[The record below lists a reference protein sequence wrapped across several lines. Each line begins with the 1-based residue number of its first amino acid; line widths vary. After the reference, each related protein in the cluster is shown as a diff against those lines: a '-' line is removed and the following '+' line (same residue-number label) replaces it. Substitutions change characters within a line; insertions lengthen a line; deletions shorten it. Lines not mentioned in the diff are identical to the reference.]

1 MASRSSGLMA
11 VADTRDLAPRLV
23 KDGLGWRFSP
33 ADAPVTIGFSR
44 IVERS
49 SELTAEIHVQTA
61 GTDAPQHVLRR
72 RVNLLGSR
80 TPSDLA
86 KDLDLATDAA
96 GWPWRKIV
104 EQAFASVV
112 EAYREGDEVRLL
124 GGRRVA
130 PPKPVHLIDGL
141 LMADRAN
148 TWFGP
153 GGTGKSTAAVAA
165 CVASVIEATFA
176 GRPVRK
182 CVPLYLDWE
191 DEDDAFEDIL
201 WEVSRGFG
209 LDESVQVHWQRMKSP
224 LAGNV
229 AFLSALI
236 DRIGATLVVIDS
248 ATRAMGAAGEHGTY
262 ESTAVSFAEAIRA
275 LGKVTTLIIDHV
287 DGETVKGGG
296 VAKKAYG
303 SIHKLN
309 FVRNAWSVTLE
320 KDSTVQTV
328 AWTHAKVNRGRLHE
342 AWGMRYERDQVLGG
356 LTLVPMAAADV
367 PVIAKA
373 MPQWRQLS
381 SLLERTGPLDVR
393 AAAMELLGR
402 DDGKACDQVRAIFNR
417 DRGAHMVRLPDGRIS
432 ARFTPMPVPESAAW
446 RAPGR
451 PDLRMVNTGTEEPD
465 ELPF

>member
-1 MASRSSGLMA
+1 MS
-11 VADTRDLAPRLV
+11 PRLV

-33 ADAPVTIGFSR
+33 TEAPVTFTFSR

-49 SELTAEIHVQTA
+49 AELTAELHVQTLGKGA
-61 GTDAPQHVLRR
+61 SEHVLRR

-80 TPSDLA
+80 TPADLS

-96 GWPWRKIV
+96 GWPWRKII

-112 EAYREGDEVRLL
+112 EAHREGDEVRLL
-124 GGRRVA
+124 GGRRSA
-130 PPKPVHLIDGL
+130 PPPTVHLIEGL
-141 LMADRAN
+141 LMANRAN

-165 CVASVIEATFA
+165 CVASVIEASFA
-176 GRPVRK
+176 GRPVTK

-191 DEDDAFEDIL
+191 DEDDAFEEIL
-201 WEVSRGFG
+201 WEVSRGFD

-229 AFLSALI
+229 PFLAALI

-262 ESTAVSFAEAIRA
+262 ESTAVAFAEAIRA

-287 DGETVKGGG
+287 DGETVKAGGA
-296 VAKKAYG
+296 AKKAYG

-320 KDSTVQTV
+320 KDTDVQTV
-328 AWTHAKVNRGRLHE
+328 GWTHAKVNRGRLQE
-342 AWGMRYERDQVLGG
+342 PWGMRYERDQVMGG
-356 LTLVPMAAADV
+356 LSLVPMVAADV
-367 PVIAKA
+367 PTIAKA
-373 MPQWRQLS
+373 MPQWRQLA
-381 SLLERTGPLDVR
+381 SLLERTGPIDVKS
-393 AAAMELLGR
+393 AAMELLGR
-402 DDGKACDQVRAIFNR
+402 DDDRACDQARAIFNR

-432 ARFTPMPVPESAAW
+432 ARFTPMPVPGG
-446 RAPGR
+446 APWKPPAR
-451 PDLRMVNTGTEEPD
+451 PDLRMVTTGTEESD